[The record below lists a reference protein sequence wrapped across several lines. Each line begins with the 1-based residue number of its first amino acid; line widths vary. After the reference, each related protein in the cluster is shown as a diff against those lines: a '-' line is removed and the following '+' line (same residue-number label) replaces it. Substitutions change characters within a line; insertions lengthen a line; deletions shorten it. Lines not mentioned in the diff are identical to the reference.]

1 MQARPQKK
9 RAVMRRLLREIRTKR
24 LVRRDL
30 LVFGISI
37 VCMALLGDAAILTQW
52 IKGGWLTAWWVP
64 LDAFPT
70 LLLCAVIGGSVGLLS
85 WPCVS
90 LCLSSK
96 DLRIAVPVVYG
107 VSLFVVV
114 VYTFTKAT
122 AIFGPLSTA
131 IPAFL
136 SVCLCSVAARFVLPN
151 VVHDVGHC
159 PQCGYDLHVSIER
172 GCPECGWG
180 RVQNATHIQ

>member
-1 MQARPQKK
+1 MQAGPQEKHV
-9 RAVMRRLLREIRTKR
+9 AMRRLLREIRTKR

-30 LVFGISI
+30 LMFGISF
-37 VCMALLGDAAILTQW
+37 VCMALLGDAAMLTQW
-52 IKGGWLTAWWVP
+52 IKDGWLTTWWVP

-114 VYTFTKAT
+114 VYTFTGAT
-122 AIFGPLSTA
+122 GTFGILSAA

-136 SVCLCSVAARFVLPN
+136 SVCLCSVAVRLALPN
-151 VVHDVGHC
+151 RVHDVGHC
-159 PQCGYDLHVSIER
+159 PQCGYDLRVSLER
-172 GCPECGWG
+172 GCPECGW
-180 RVQNATHIQ
+180 RRESMRR

>member
-1 MQARPQKK
+1 MQAGPQKK

-37 VCMALLGDAAILTQW
+37 VCMALLGDAAMMTQW
-52 IKGGWLTAWWVP
+52 VKEGWLTAWWDP

-96 DLRIAVPVVYG
+96 DLRIAVPVVCG
-107 VSLFVVV
+107 VSLIVVV
-114 VYTFTKAT
+114 VYTFTGAT
-122 AIFGPLSTA
+122 GTFGPLSAA

-136 SVCLCSVAARFVLPN
+136 SVCICSVAARFALPN
-151 VVHDVGHC
+151 GVHDVGHC
-159 PQCGYDLHVSIER
+159 PQCGYDLRVGLER
-172 GCPECGWG
+172 GCPECGW
-180 RVQNATHIQ
+180 RREATS

>member
-1 MQARPQKK
+1 MA
-9 RAVMRRLLREIRTKR
+9 MRRLLREIRTKR

-30 LVFGISI
+30 LVFGISF
-37 VCMALLGDAAILTQW
+37 VCMALLGDAAMLTQW
-52 IKGGWLTAWWVP
+52 VKDGWLTASWVP

-114 VYTFTKAT
+114 VYTFTGAT
-122 AIFGPLSTA
+122 GSLGPLSAA

-136 SVCLCSVAARFVLPN
+136 SVCLCSVAVRFALPN
-151 VVHDVGHC
+151 AVHDVGHC
-159 PQCGYDLHVSIER
+159 PQCGYDLRVGPER
-172 GCPECGWG
+172 GCPECGWQ
-180 RVQNATHIQ
+180 RKPAS